1 MPVGA
6 NPQDLGAIWRLCRI
20 GKHSPTGQ
28 SSDPDLMKIS
38 QKLIALSIPLG
49 GLALAGCGGLP
60 PARSPSSATRRG
72 AHETAVVGHVVDGDT
87 LDVWMGN
94 REVRV
99 RTLQIDAPESSTL
112 RFGHADRCGAP
123 AKAYAERLVHPGERV
138 TLELAG
144 SERHDRY
151 GRLLAL
157 VHLGG
162 PDALTWQQRMTR
174 SGWAEVFVY
183 RSNRTWLLP
192 ALKADQAYAKRHRL
206 GVYELCKGEFHEKE

>member
-1 MPVGA
+1 MR
-6 NPQDLGAIWRLCRI
+6 IW
-20 GKHSPTGQ
+20 
-28 SSDPDLMKIS
+28 
-38 QKLIALSIPLG
+38 QKLVALSIPLSG
-49 GLALAGCGGLP
+49 SLLVGCGWLVPGQ
-60 PARSPSSATRRG
+60 PSSSAIARG
-72 AHETAVVGHVVDGDT
+72 SQETAVVDHVVDGDT
-87 LDVWMGN
+87 LDVWMHG

-123 AKAYAERLVHPGERV
+123 AKAYAEGLVHPGERV

-162 PDALTWQQRMTR
+162 PDAITWQQRMAH

-192 ALKADQAYAKRHRL
+192 TLIAEQSYARAHHL
-206 GVYELCKGEFHEKE
+206 GVYALCKGEFHEGDSATR